1 MGRITVIGLG
11 PAGPELLTSEALA
24 AIESIPTQYLRT
36 VRHPAASALVGAAS
50 FDHLYDTHD
59 TFEDVYRTIADH
71 LAAQAGAH
79 GEVLY
84 AVPGSPWVLE
94 RSVRLLLER
103 PDVSVRVLAGVSFLE
118 LAYARLGVD
127 PIEAGV
133 RLVDGH
139 VFATAA
145 AGQVGPL
152 LVAHCHNRRVLSDIK
167 LAVDVD
173 GETPVVVLQRL
184 GLADEAVFTVPWS
197 ELDRSFEPDH
207 LTAIYVAQLAGPV
220 GAEMIRLYET
230 IARLRVECP
239 WDRKQT
245 HESLARYALEEAYE
259 VVEAIGELHL
269 PTGDDHLAEELGDLL
284 LQVVLHS
291 AIGEQEGRFTL
302 ADVAAGITDKMIR
315 RHPHVFGDVVADHAD
330 EVVTN
335 WEQIKAAERASAEQ
349 PDGRPSTTGGE
360 LSSSVAGVD
369 GHLPAL
375 TYASEM
381 TKRAAKAG
389 FDWEDP
395 RGTLD
400 KVREELDEVSDA
412 WDDPVHIGEEIGDV
426 LFAAVSLARHRG
438 VDPEVALRQATAKFA
453 RRVRAVESL
462 AITKGLDTRTAGLTA
477 LDELW
482 AAVKADE
489 RAVAGD

>member
-1 MGRITVIGLG
+1 MGRVTVIGLG
-11 PAGPELLTSEALA
+11 PAGPELLTSEALD
-24 AIESIPTQYLRT
+24 AIASIPTRFLRT
-36 VRHPAASALVGAAS
+36 TRHPAASALAGAPS
-50 FDHLYDTHD
+50 FDHLYDAHD
-59 TFEDVYRTIADH
+59 TFDDVYRTIADE
-71 LAAQAGAH
+71 LAVAANIH

-103 PDVSVRVLAGVSFLE
+103 DDVTVRVLSALSFLE

-145 AGQVGPL
+145 AGQTGPL

-167 LAVDVD
+167 LAADLD
-173 GETPVVVLQRL
+173 PTAPVVVLQRL
-184 GLADEAVFTVPWS
+184 GLADEAVFTVEWS

-207 LTAIYVAQLAGPV
+207 LTAIYIALLAQPV
-220 GAEMIRLYET
+220 GFELLRLHAT

-245 HESLARYALEEAYE
+245 HASLARYALEEAYE

-269 PTGDDHLAEELGDLL
+269 PGGDDHLAEELGDLL

-315 RHPHVFGDVVADHAD
+315 RHPHVFGDTVADEADVVVA
-330 EVVTN
+330 N
-335 WEQIKAAERASAEQ
+335 WEQIKAAERAGAS
-349 PDGRPSTTGGE
+349 PDAATGPA
-360 LSSSVAGVD
+360 SSVSGIG

-375 TYASEM
+375 TYASELG
-381 TKRAAKAG
+381 KQAAKAG
-389 FDWEDP
+389 FDWDDP
-395 RGTLD
+395 RGTID
-400 KVREELDEVSDA
+400 KVREELDEVTDA
-412 WDDPVHIGEEIGDV
+412 WDDPAHVGEEIGDL
-426 LFAAVSLARHRG
+426 LFATVSLARHRG
-438 VDPEVALRQATAKFA
+438 VDPEVALRQASAKFA
-453 RRVRAVESL
+453 RRIRAVEAL
-462 AITKGLDTRTAGLTA
+462 AASNDIDTRTASVAA

-482 AAVKADE
+482 DLVKADE
-489 RAVAGD
+489 RAAAPD